1 MDFATELRRTYL
13 GAAPHT
19 LFAAAVWLAGGVVGE
34 VFSTGLG
41 ILIFIVSA
49 SFTFPVGEL
58 IRKMMKVPN
67 VMSNENDLGKMFML
81 SAFGIP
87 LCYPI
92 IYLVCKSNINYFFP
106 AFSIL
111 IGAHYLIFIYG
122 YGMISFGL
130 LSILL
135 VVQGTVSAVFYTDQF
150 ALSAYITS
158 IILFLFGVI
167 HFRKVKKENHE

>member
-1 MDFATELRRTYL
+1 MDFARQLRRTYL

-19 LFAAAVWLAGGVVGE
+19 FYTSAVWLAGGVVGE
-34 VFSTGLG
+34 LFSVGLG
-41 ILIFIVSA
+41 ILIFIIGA
-49 SFTFPVGEL
+49 SFTFPVGEV
-58 IRKMMKVPN
+58 IRKMMKIPD
-67 VMSNENDLGKMFML
+67 VMSKDNDLGKMFML

-92 IYLVCKSNINYFFP
+92 IYLVCKNNINYFFP

-122 YGMISFGL
+122 YGMITFGL

-135 VVQGTVSAVFYTDQF
+135 VAQGTITSIFYTDQF
-150 ALSAYITS
+150 GLSAYLTS
-158 IILFLFGVI
+158 LTLFLFGII
-167 HFRKVKKENHE
+167 HLRKVKNENHG